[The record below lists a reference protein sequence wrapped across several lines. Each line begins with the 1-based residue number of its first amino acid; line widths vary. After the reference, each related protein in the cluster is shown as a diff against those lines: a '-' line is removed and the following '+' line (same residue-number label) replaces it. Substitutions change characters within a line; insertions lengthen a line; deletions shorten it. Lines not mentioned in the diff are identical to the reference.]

1 MYWTGTRVPLT
12 TGLPPHMF
20 GLETIR
26 CSSLMSIHATPAIL
40 EVGKEMRVS
49 LLRIRVESSESWLL
63 EIVLLTLF
71 EEDVEYLPQSGPIG
85 R

>member
-1 MYWTGTRVPLT
+1 
-12 TGLPPHMF
+12 
-20 GLETIR
+20 
-26 CSSLMSIHATPAIL
+26 MSIHATPAIL

-49 LLRIRVESSESWLL
+49 LLRIRIESSESWLL
-63 EIVLLTLF
+63 ETVLLTLF